1 MRTDQFRLEP
11 DEHVSVLVDAVHK
24 LMQAFRGSDAR
35 FPGTV
40 IYQDP
45 LGQVHE
51 HSFVIGSI
59 ERDSLTLRRNPVFG
73 QRLTGTGGCQAVLA
87 AGASVAGVAFGTL
100 APSTVRKCE
109 T

>member
-1 MRTDQFRLEP
+1 M
-11 DEHVSVLVDAVHK
+11 LVDAVHK

-51 HSFVIGSI
+51 HSFVIDLEQHRKGLTHMEEPSI
-59 ERDSLTLRRNPVFG
+59 WPMPDRHR
-73 QRLTGTGGCQAVLA
+73 GCQAVLA